1 MDKTKNI
8 LAKLN
13 MHYIFLGLVVVIV
26 AFVAIRLVVW
36 DNRAHQLDQTTE
48 SSSDFDTETLDNLVP
63 YTYDVATKDPEDMV
77 IACFGNAPFADDKDA
92 DYNLANLIQKKTG
105 ATVYNFAFEDS
116 YLSCKNYAL
125 EAGSN
130 DLFSLYWL
138 TTIFAVDNDVIVNQY
153 LEATPDADPERVE
166 TLSTLQ
172 NLDFNDVDV
181 IAIMYDGSDYLDC
194 RGMYN
199 RDDSENIRHF
209 GGALEASIKLIK
221 EQFPHMQIIVMA
233 PPYAYGLEED
243 GSYIDSTLK
252 TYGEEGPLASYVTYQ
267 SEVCYKTFT
276 TFIDVFYDSLSYF
289 VADEIL
295 EDHLHLTPEARELA
309 ADEFMEGWDY
319 YLRFRNKQH
328 YKTKRELGSLITSQ
342 LSFLFTKYF

>member
-1 MDKTKNI
+1 MGKDTFMDKVKDFLRKINF
-8 LAKLN
+8 
-13 MHYIFLGLVVVIV
+13 HYVFLGLVVLIIL
-26 AFVAIRLVVW
+26 FVALRLFIW
-36 DNRAHQLDQTTE
+36 NNRAHTIEPNTGN
-48 SSSDFDTETLDNLVP
+48 SSDFDTETLDNLVP
-63 YTYDVATKDPEDMV
+63 YMFETEPKEPEDMV
-77 IACFGNAPFADDKDA
+77 IACFGNAPFADDRNE
-92 DYNLANLIQKKTG
+92 DYNLANIIARKTG
-105 ATVYNFAFEDS
+105 ATVYNFSFEDS

-138 TTIFAVDNDVIVNQY
+138 TTIFAVDNDMIVEQY
-153 LEATPDADPERVE
+153 LEATPDADPERVA
-166 TLSTLQ
+166 TLSLLQ
-172 NLDFNDVDV
+172 NLDFNTVDV
-181 IAIMYDGSDYLDC
+181 ITIMYDGSDYLDC

-221 EQFPHMQIIVMA
+221 EQFPHIQIIVMA

-243 GSYIDSTLK
+243 GTYVDSTLK

-295 EDHLHLTPEARELA
+295 EDHIHLTKEARELA
-309 ADEFMEGWDY
+309 AEEFMEGWEY
-319 YLRFRNKQH
+319 YLKFRNK
-328 YKTKRELGSLITSQ
+328 
-342 LSFLFTKYF
+342 